1 MKKSEKRIEKVF
13 QLDIDKKDTKWGK
26 GYREIV
32 VCETDSNI
40 WTYEDNY
47 IEMEVGFDGTL
58 TIRTGNY
65 DNWVYIKKSMLPLLK
80 EAIEIMENE

>member
-1 MKKSEKRIEKVF
+1 M
-13 QLDIDKKDTKWGK
+13 GK
-26 GYREIV
+26 GYKEIV

-40 WTYEDNY
+40 WTYEDNS
-47 IEMEVGFDGTL
+47 IEMEVGSDGIL

-65 DNWVYIKKSMLPLLK
+65 DNWIYIKKSMLPLLK

>member
-1 MKKSEKRIEKVF
+1 MEKSEKRIEKTF
-13 QLDIDKKDTKWGK
+13 LLDINKKDAKWGK
-26 GYREIV
+26 GYKEVV

-40 WTYEDNY
+40 WTYEDNS
-47 IEMEVGFDGTL
+47 IEMEVSFDGFL

-65 DNWVYIKKSMLPLLK
+65 DNWIYIKKSMLPILK

>member
-40 WTYEDNY
+40 WTYEDNS
-47 IEMEVGFDGTL
+47 IEMEVGSDGIL

-65 DNWVYIKKSMLPLLK
+65 DNWIYIKKSMLPLLK

>member
-13 QLDIDKKDTKWGK
+13 PYVNKQDSKWGK
-26 GYREIV
+26 GYKEIV

-40 WTYEDNY
+40 WTYEDNS
-47 IEMEVGFDGTL
+47 IEMEVGSDGIL

-65 DNWVYIKKSMLPLLK
+65 DNWIYIKKSMLPLLK